1 MSASMRPTRWPW
13 VFRARARL
21 AATVDLPTPP
31 LPLATATT
39 WATLGSEIFCGAPP
53 CGCMSFP
60 RGAFGAL
67 AQGPQVFQ
75 GVNAGLVPVAPDEAV
90 AVAADLGHG
99 DGPQR
104 HQVARLH
111 QAERV

>member
-1 MSASMRPTRWPW
+1 MSPSMRPTRWPCRR
-13 VFRARARL
+13 RASARL

-39 WATLGSEIFCGAPP
+39 RATSGSVIFWGGPP

-60 RGAFGAL
+60 RGAVGAL

-75 GVNAGLVPVAPDEAV
+75 GVDAGLVAVAPDDPV

-99 DGPQR
+99 HAAQR
-104 HQVARLH
+104 HQVA
-111 QAERV
+111 